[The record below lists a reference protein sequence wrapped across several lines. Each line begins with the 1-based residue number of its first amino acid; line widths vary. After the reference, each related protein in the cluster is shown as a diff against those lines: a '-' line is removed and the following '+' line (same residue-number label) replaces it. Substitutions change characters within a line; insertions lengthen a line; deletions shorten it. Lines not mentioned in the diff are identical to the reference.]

1 MIFFNAKLYGE
12 EDLKCIQTAGP
23 KINAIADSTQ
33 KFQRSNNEVI
43 IDLEGA
49 TVLPG
54 FINSHDH
61 LDFNLFPRIGNRIYA
76 NYTEWGRDIHSHD
89 KALIDSVLRVP
100 QQLRTLWG
108 MYKNLLN
115 GFTTVVN
122 HGENLIIGFP
132 LLRVIQETR
141 DLHSPAFEKNWKW
154 KLNNPFAGSKSIV
167 MHLGE
172 GTDEKARTEIEQ
184 VIKSNRFKKKII
196 AVHGVAMSEEQAKHF
211 KGLVW
216 CPASNYFLLN
226 QTAAVDQLAKNTI
239 VVFGTDSTLSSS
251 WNAWEHFRIAI
262 QTGKFEEGRIIQ
274 ALTKDPSTLW
284 NLKGTGFIKENHAAD
299 FIIVNSNENLFD
311 NEPSDI
317 LMVIQEGFPKLIDE
331 RLVPHFHNY
340 RFEQYS
346 TIRINNT
353 IKKVMGN
360 LSVLAGDIKRYFPA
374 AEIPFIPLR

>member
-1 MIFFNAKLYGE
+1 MIFFNARIYGE
-12 EDLKCIQTAGP
+12 QGLKCIQTAGP
-23 KINAIADSTQ
+23 KIIAVADSSQ

-61 LDFNLFPRIGNRIYA
+61 LDFNLFPRIGNRIYN
-76 NYTEWGRDIHSHD
+76 NYTEWGKDIHSHD

-108 MYKNLLN
+108 MYKNLLS

-122 HGENLIIGFP
+122 HGENLKIGFP

-154 KLNNPFAGSKSIV
+154 KLNNPFAGNKPIV

-172 GTDEKARTEIEQ
+172 GTDEKARMEIDE
-184 VIKSNRFKKKII
+184 VIKANRLKKKIV
-196 AVHGVAMSEEQAKHF
+196 AVHGVAMTEEQAKNF
-211 KGLVW
+211 KALVW
-216 CPASNYFLLN
+216 CPASNYFLLDH
-226 QTAAVDQLAKNTI
+226 TAAVDQLVRNTTI
-239 VVFGTDSTLSSS
+239 VFATDSTLTSS
-251 WNAWEHFRIAI
+251 WNAWEHFRIAMR
-262 QTGKFEEGRIIQ
+262 TGKFEESRIVQSLI
-274 ALTKDPSTLW
+274 KDPAGLW
-284 NLKGTGFIKENHAAD
+284 NLKDKGVIGEGHAAD
-299 FIIVNSNENLFD
+299 FLVVNSRENLFD

-317 LMVIQEGFPKLIDE
+317 LMVIQEGWPKLVDE

-340 RFEQYS
+340 RFDQYS
-346 TIRINNT
+346 TIRINDSVR
-353 IKKVMGN
+353 KVMGN
-360 LSVLAGDIKRYFPA
+360 LSVLAGDIKRYFPQA
-374 AEIPFIPLR
+374 DIPFIPLR